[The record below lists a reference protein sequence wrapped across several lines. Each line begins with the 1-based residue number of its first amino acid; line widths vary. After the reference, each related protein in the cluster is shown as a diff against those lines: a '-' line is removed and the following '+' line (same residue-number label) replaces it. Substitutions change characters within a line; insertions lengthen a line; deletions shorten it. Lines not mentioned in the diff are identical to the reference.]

1 MIFYQKTLDR
11 TVTVRYM
18 MISEERRDRE
28 ASKLQCTFKEAL
40 WNGGEM
46 EDQNVYGKPVT
57 LKNILK
63 FAVPTIAM
71 TVFMSFYTMVDG
83 LFVSNL
89 IGTNALSAINLTA
102 PVIQLV
108 TAISTMLATGGSAVI
123 MKKMG
128 EQKKEEAKED
138 FTFLILVNVLVGLVM
153 CLLGYLLMEHIF
165 AGMNLSGDVAGY
177 CVEYLSRYL
186 VFTVP
191 ILLMNNFTLYMIASE
206 KATLSLLC
214 SVTGGVLNM
223 VLDYVFLA
231 GFRMGIGGAAI
242 ATGLGY
248 SVTAVVG
255 LVVFSSKKSLLH
267 FKKPVCRFKVLMNA
281 ATNGCSEMATA
292 LVTGIITMMFN
303 WTMLHYVGED
313 GVAAVTIIMYVL
325 MFASSLYTGYSYGVA
340 PMISFYDGERNHE
353 KLKKLVSL
361 SLRVIAVISVVTV
374 TASLV
379 MTKPLVSIFAR
390 PDNPVYHLAVTGN
403 RICTIALF
411 FVGFN
416 IFASGMFTA
425 LSNGVVSAVLAFSR
439 SFVFMLITM
448 IVLPLILGVNGIW
461 LATPAAEL
469 MALVLAVC
477 MFFKYK
483 KRYGY

>member
-1 MIFYQKTLDR
+1 
-11 TVTVRYM
+11 
-18 MISEERRDRE
+18 
-28 ASKLQCTFKEAL
+28 
-40 WNGGEM
+40 M
-46 EDQNVYGKPVT
+46 ENQNVYLKPVT

-89 IGTNALSAINLTA
+89 IGTGALSAINLTA
-102 PVIQLV
+102 PLIQLV

-128 EQKKEEAKED
+128 EQKTEEAKED
-138 FTFLILVNVLVGLVM
+138 FTFLILVNVVVGFIM
-153 CLLGYLLMEHIF
+153 CGLGYLLMNHIF
-165 AGMNLSGDVAGY
+165 AGMNLSADVEGY

-186 VFTVP
+186 LFTVP

-206 KATLSLLC
+206 KATLSLVC
-214 SVTGGVLNM
+214 SVSGGVLNM
-223 VLDYVFLA
+223 VLDFVFIA
-231 GFRMGIGGAAI
+231 GLGMGIGGAAV

-255 LVVFSSKKSLLH
+255 LVVFSRKKSLLH
-267 FKKPVCRFKVLMNA
+267 FKKPVMRFRVLAGA

-303 WTMLHYVGED
+303 WTMLRYVGED

-340 PMISFYDGERNHE
+340 PMLSYYYGEQNHE
-353 KLKKLVSL
+353 KLKKLVAVSL
-361 SLRVIAVISVVTV
+361 KVIAVISVMTV
-374 TASLV
+374 V
-379 MTKPLVSIFAR
+379 MSFALTKPLVSVFAR
-390 PDNPVYHLAVTGN
+390 PDNPVHGLAVTGN

-411 FVGFN
+411 FIGFN

-439 SFVFMLITM
+439 SFVFMLVM
-448 IVLPLILGVNGIW
+448 MLVLPLILGVNGIW

-469 MALVLAVC
+469 MALLLSAD
-477 MFFKYK
+477 MFLKYR

>member
-1 MIFYQKTLDR
+1 MILLYQKQ
-11 TVTVRYM
+11 VQ
-18 MISEERRDRE
+18 EERG
-28 ASKLQCTFKEAL
+28 KL
-40 WNGGEM
+40 M
-46 EDQNVYGKPVT
+46 ENQNVYLKPVT

-102 PVIQLV
+102 PIIQLV

-128 EQKKEEAKED
+128 EQKTEEAKED
-138 FTFLILVNVLVGLVM
+138 FSFLILINVIVGFIM
-153 CLLGYLLMEHIF
+153 CGFGYLAMNSIF
-165 AGMNLSGDVAGY
+165 EGMGLSEDVTEY
-177 CVEYLSRYL
+177 CVDYLSHYL
-186 VFTVP
+186 LFTIP

-206 KATLSLLC
+206 KATLSLFC
-214 SVTGGVLNM
+214 SVTGGVLNI
-223 VLDYVFLA
+223 VLDYVLIA
-231 GFRMGIGGAAI
+231 LCDMGISGAAI
-242 ATGLGY
+242 ATGIGY

-255 LVVFSSKKSLLH
+255 IVVFSQHKNLLH
-267 FKKPVCRFKVLMNA
+267 FKKPVLRFKVLVNA

-303 WTMLHYVGED
+303 WTMLQYVGED

-340 PMISFYDGERNHE
+340 PMISFYYGEQNHT
-353 KLKKLVSL
+353 KLKKLITISM
-361 SLRVIAVISVVTV
+361 RVITSISILMVAT
-374 TASLV
+374 SFFL
-379 MTKPLVSIFAR
+379 TKPLVSIFAR
-390 PDNPVYHLAVTGN
+390 PDNPVYNLAVTGN

-411 FVGFN
+411 FIGFN

-425 LSNGVVSAVLAFSR
+425 LSNGVVSAILAFSR

-448 IVLPLILGVNGIW
+448 LVLPVFLGVNGIW
-461 LATPAAEL
+461 LATPVAEL
-469 MALVLAVC
+469 MALMLSVA
-477 MFFKYK
+477 MFLKYQ

>member
-1 MIFYQKTLDR
+1 
-11 TVTVRYM
+11 
-18 MISEERRDRE
+18 
-28 ASKLQCTFKEAL
+28 
-40 WNGGEM
+40 M
-46 EDQNVYGKPVT
+46 ENSNAYEKPVT
-57 LKNILK
+57 LKNIVK

-89 IGTNALSAINLTA
+89 IGTDALSAINLTA

-108 TAISTMLATGGSAVI
+108 TAVSTMLATGGSAVI

-128 EQKKEEAKED
+128 EQKTDEAKED
-138 FTFLILVNVLVGLVM
+138 FTFLIIVNVIVGLVM
-153 CLLGYLLMEHIF
+153 CVAGYLAMDFIF
-165 AGMNLSGDVAGY
+165 AGMNLSPAVEGY

-186 VFTVP
+186 IFTVP

-206 KATLSLLC
+206 KAVLSLIC
-214 SVTGGVLNM
+214 SVTGGILNM
-223 VLDYVFLA
+223 ALDYVFIA
-231 GFRMGIGGAAI
+231 GLDMGIGGAAV

-248 SVTAVVG
+248 SVTAVAG
-255 LVVFSSKKSLLH
+255 LFVFSRKKSLLH
-267 FKKPVCRFKVLMNA
+267 FKKPVFRIRVLGSA
-281 ATNGCSEMATA
+281 ASNGCSEMATA
-292 LVTGIITMMFN
+292 LVTGIVTMMFN

-340 PMISFYDGERNHE
+340 PMLSFYYGEQNRE
-353 KLKKLVSL
+353 KLKKLVGL
-361 SLRVIAVISVVTV
+361 SMKVIAVISVI
-374 TASLV
+374 TAAASFV
-379 MTKPLVSIFAR
+379 MTRPLVSVFAR
-390 PDNPVYHLAVTGN
+390 TDNPVYNLAVTGN
-403 RICTIALF
+403 RICTAALF
-411 FVGFN
+411 FIGFN

-425 LSNGVVSAVLAFSR
+425 LSNGIVSAVLAFSR

-469 MALVLAVC
+469 MALGLS
-477 MFFKYK
+477 FFMLLKYR
-483 KRYGY
+483 KRYGYMSGNVSDDKRK

>member
-1 MIFYQKTLDR
+1 
-11 TVTVRYM
+11 
-18 MISEERRDRE
+18 
-28 ASKLQCTFKEAL
+28 
-40 WNGGEM
+40 M
-46 EDQNVYGKPVT
+46 ENQNAYVKPVT

-89 IGTNALSAINLTA
+89 IGTDALSAINLTA

-128 EQKKEEAKED
+128 EQKSGEAKED
-138 FTFLILVNVLVGLVM
+138 FTFLILINVFVGMVM
-153 CLLGYLLMEHIF
+153 CMAGYLAMDRIF
-165 AGMNLSGDVAGY
+165 AGMGLSAEVEKY

-186 VFTVP
+186 VFTIP
-191 ILLMNNFTLYMIASE
+191 ILLMNNFTLYMIASG
-206 KATLSLLC
+206 KATLSLVC
-214 SVTGGVLNM
+214 SVTGGLLNM
-223 VLDYVFLA
+223 ALDYLFIAVFH
-231 GFRMGIGGAAI
+231 MGISGAAI
-242 ATGLGY
+242 ATGMGY

-255 LVVFSSKKSLLH
+255 LFVFCRKKSLLH
-267 FKKPVCRFKVLMNA
+267 FQKPVFRWKVLVNA
-281 ATNGCSEMATA
+281 AANGCSEMATA

-303 WTMLHYVGED
+303 WTMLRYVGEN

-340 PMISFYDGERNHE
+340 PMVSYYYGEGNHG
-353 KLKKLVSL
+353 KLKKLVGTSF
-361 SLRVIAVISVVTV
+361 RVIAFISIMTV
-374 TASLV
+374 AASFAL
-379 MTKPLVSIFAR
+379 TRPLVSVFAR
-390 PDNPVYHLAVTGN
+390 PDNPVYDLAVTGN
-403 RICTIALF
+403 RICTIALCF
-411 FVGFN
+411 IGYN

-439 SFVFMLITM
+439 SFVFMLAAM
-448 IVLPLILGVNGIW
+448 IVLPLLFGVNGIW

-469 MALVLAVC
+469 MALALSAF
-477 MFFKYK
+477 MLRKYR
-483 KRYGY
+483 KRYEY

>member
-1 MIFYQKTLDR
+1 M
-11 TVTVRYM
+11 
-18 MISEERRDRE
+18 
-28 ASKLQCTFKEAL
+28 
-40 WNGGEM
+40 NGGKFM
-46 EDQNVYGKPVT
+46 ENSKVYEKPVT

-102 PVIQLV
+102 PIIQLV

-128 EQKKEEAKED
+128 EQKTDEAKED
-138 FTFLILVNVLVGLVM
+138 FTFLILVNVIVGIVM
-153 CLLGYLLMEHIF
+153 CGAGYLAMEHIF
-165 AGMNLSGDVAGY
+165 AGMNLSAAVEGY

-206 KATLSLLC
+206 KANLSLVC

-223 VLDYVFLA
+223 VLDYVFIA
-231 GFRMGIGGAAI
+231 AFDMGISGAAI

-255 LVVFSSKKSLLH
+255 LFVFGRKKSLLH
-267 FKKPVCRFKVLMNA
+267 FKKPVFRFKVLANA

-325 MFASSLYTGYSYGVA
+325 MFVSSLYTGYSYGVA
-340 PMISFYDGERNHE
+340 PMLSFYYGERSLNEGNIQTHE
-353 KLKKLVSL
+353 KLKKLVAL
-361 SLRVIAVISVVTV
+361 SIKVIAVISVITV
-374 TASLV
+374 AASFML
-379 MTKPLVSIFAR
+379 TRPLVSVFAR
-390 PDNPVYHLAVTGN
+390 PDNPVYDLAVTGN
-403 RICTIALF
+403 RICTVALF
-411 FVGFN
+411 FIGFN

-425 LSNGVVSAVLAFSR
+425 LSNGIVSAVLAFSR

-469 MALVLAVC
+469 MALALSIF
-477 MFFKYK
+477 MFLKYR

>member
-1 MIFYQKTLDR
+1 
-11 TVTVRYM
+11 
-18 MISEERRDRE
+18 
-28 ASKLQCTFKEAL
+28 
-40 WNGGEM
+40 M
-46 EDQNVYGKPVT
+46 ENSNAYEKPVT
-57 LKNILK
+57 LKNIVK

-89 IGTNALSAINLTA
+89 IGTDALSAINLTA

-108 TAISTMLATGGSAVI
+108 TAVSTMLATGGSAVI

-128 EQKKEEAKED
+128 EQKTDEAKED
-138 FTFLILVNVLVGLVM
+138 FTFLIIVNVIVGLVM
-153 CLLGYLLMEHIF
+153 CVAGYLAMDFIF
-165 AGMNLSGDVAGY
+165 AGMNLSPAVEGY

-186 VFTVP
+186 IFTVP

-206 KATLSLLC
+206 KAVLSLIC
-214 SVTGGVLNM
+214 SVTGGILNM
-223 VLDYVFLA
+223 ALDYVFIA
-231 GFRMGIGGAAI
+231 GLDMGIGGAAV

-248 SVTAVVG
+248 SVTAVAG
-255 LVVFSSKKSLLH
+255 LFVFSRKKSLLH
-267 FKKPVCRFKVLMNA
+267 FKKPVFRIRVLGSA
-281 ATNGCSEMATA
+281 ASNGCSEMATA
-292 LVTGIITMMFN
+292 LVTGIVTMMFN

-340 PMISFYDGERNHE
+340 PMLSFYYGEQNRE
-353 KLKKLVSL
+353 KLKKLVGL
-361 SLRVIAVISVVTV
+361 SMKVIAVISVI
-374 TASLV
+374 TAAASFV
-379 MTKPLVSIFAR
+379 MTRPLVSVFAR
-390 PDNPVYHLAVTGN
+390 TDNPVYDLAVTGN
-403 RICTIALF
+403 RICTAALF
-411 FVGFN
+411 FIGFN

-425 LSNGVVSAVLAFSR
+425 LSNGIVSAVLAFSR

-469 MALVLAVC
+469 MALGLS
-477 MFFKYK
+477 FFMLLKYR
-483 KRYGY
+483 KRYGYMSGNVSDDKRK

>member
-1 MIFYQKTLDR
+1 
-11 TVTVRYM
+11 
-18 MISEERRDRE
+18 
-28 ASKLQCTFKEAL
+28 
-40 WNGGEM
+40 M
-46 EDQNVYGKPVT
+46 ENQNVYEKPVT

-89 IGTNALSAINLTA
+89 IGTDALSAINLTA
-102 PVIQLV
+102 PLISLV

-128 EQKKEEAKED
+128 QHKPEEAKED
-138 FTFLILVNVLVGLVM
+138 FTFLILVNIVVGIVM
-153 CLLGYLLMEHIF
+153 CGLGYLLMEDIF
-165 AGMNLSGDVAGY
+165 AGMGLTAAVSGY

-186 VFTVP
+186 LFTVP

-206 KATLSLLC
+206 KAALSLIC
-214 SVTGGVLNM
+214 SVAGGVLNM
-223 VLDYVFLA
+223 ALDYVFIAVL
-231 GFRMGIGGAAI
+231 GMGISGAAI

-248 SVTAVVG
+248 SVTAIVG
-255 LVVFSSKKSLLH
+255 LFVFSRKSSLLH
-267 FKKPVCRFKVLMNA
+267 FKKPAVRFKVLVNA
-281 ATNGCSEMATA
+281 AANGCSEMATA
-292 LVTGIITMMFN
+292 LVTGIVTMMFN
-303 WTMLHYVGED
+303 WTMLRYAGEN

-340 PMISFYDGERNHE
+340 PMLSFYYGEQNHQ
-353 KLKKLVSL
+353 KLKKLVAVSL
-361 SLRVIAVISVVTV
+361 KVIGIISLATV
-374 TASLV
+374 TMSLLF
-379 MTKPLVSIFAR
+379 TQPLVSVFAR
-390 PDNPVYHLAVTGN
+390 PDNPVYDLAVRGN
-403 RICTIALF
+403 QICSMVLF

-425 LSNGVVSAVLAFSR
+425 LSNGIVSAVLAFSR

-448 IVLPLILGVNGIW
+448 LVLPAVLGVNGIW

-469 MALVLAVC
+469 MALALSIVL
-477 MFFKYK
+477 FTKYR
-483 KRYGY
+483 KRYQY

>member
-1 MIFYQKTLDR
+1 MFFCIIKNFL
-11 TVTVRYM
+11 
-18 MISEERRDRE
+18 IP
-28 ASKLQCTFKEAL
+28 L
-40 WNGGEM
+40 WNAVPFPFVESPQIFPAGHDVQTSLIGKERDFN
-46 EDQNVYGKPVT
+46 EKPVT

-71 TVFMSFYTMVDG
+71 TVFMSFYTTVDG

-102 PVIQLV
+102 PIIQLV
-108 TAISTMLATGGSAVI
+108 TAISTMLATGGSAVT

-128 EQKKEEAKED
+128 EQKTDEAKED
-138 FTFLILVNVLVGLVM
+138 FTFLILVNVVVGIVM
-153 CLLGYLLMEHIF
+153 CAVGYLAMDHIF
-165 AGMNLSGDVAGY
+165 AGMKLSADVEGY

-191 ILLMNNFTLYMIASE
+191 ILLMNNFTLYMIASG
-206 KATLSLLC
+206 KANLSLVC
-214 SVTGGVLNM
+214 SVTGGFLNM
-223 VLDYVFLA
+223 VLDYVFIA
-231 GFRMGIGGAAI
+231 GFDMGISGAAI

-255 LVVFSSKKSLLH
+255 LFVFSRKKSMLY
-267 FKKPVCRFKVLMNA
+267 FKKPVFRFKVLANA

-340 PMISFYDGERNHE
+340 PMLSFYYGEKNHE
-353 KLKKLVSL
+353 KLKKLVAVSM
-361 SLRVIAVISVVTV
+361 RVIAGISLVTV
-374 TASLV
+374 AASFLL
-379 MTKPLVSIFAR
+379 TKPLVSVFAR
-390 PDNPVYHLAVTGN
+390 PDNPVYDLAVTGN
-403 RICTIALF
+403 RICTIALLF
-411 FVGFN
+411 IGFN

-425 LSNGVVSAVLAFSR
+425 LSNGIVSAVLAFSR
-439 SFVFMLITM
+439 SFVFMLIMM

-469 MALVLAVC
+469 MALVLSAF
-477 MFFKYK
+477 MFLKYR

>member
-1 MIFYQKTLDR
+1 
-11 TVTVRYM
+11 
-18 MISEERRDRE
+18 
-28 ASKLQCTFKEAL
+28 
-40 WNGGEM
+40 M
-46 EDQNVYGKPVT
+46 ENQNVYAKPVT

-63 FAVPTIAM
+63 FAIPTIAM

-102 PVIQLV
+102 PIIQLV

-128 EQKKEEAKED
+128 EQRSKEARED
-138 FTFLILVNVLVGLVM
+138 FTFLILVNILVGFVM
-153 CLLGYLLMEHIF
+153 SGLGFLLMDRIF
-165 AGMNLSGDVAGY
+165 AGMSLSGEVEGY

-186 VFTVP
+186 IFTIP

-206 KATLSLLC
+206 KATLSLIC

-223 VLDYVFLA
+223 VLDYVFIA
-231 GFRMGIGGAAI
+231 GFHMGISGAAI

-255 LVVFSSKKSLLH
+255 FFVFSRRKSLLH
-267 FKKPVCRFKVLMNA
+267 FQKPAFRLKVLANA
-281 ATNGCSEMATA
+281 ASNGCSEMATA

-303 WTMLHYVGED
+303 WTMLRYVGED

-340 PMISFYDGERNHE
+340 PMLSFYYGEQNHG
-353 KLKKLVSL
+353 KLKKLVGL
-361 SLRVIAVISVVTV
+361 SLKVIGMISLVTV
-374 TASLV
+374 AASFFL
-379 MTKPLVSIFAR
+379 TRPLVSIFAR
-390 PDNPVYHLAVTGN
+390 PDNPVYDLAVTGN
-403 RICTIALF
+403 HICTIALF
-411 FVGFN
+411 FIGFN

-448 IVLPLILGVNGIW
+448 LVLPLFLGVNGIW

-469 MALVLAVC
+469 MALALSGALFV
-477 MFFKYK
+477 KYRK
-483 KRYGY
+483 QYGY

>member
-1 MIFYQKTLDR
+1 
-11 TVTVRYM
+11 
-18 MISEERRDRE
+18 
-28 ASKLQCTFKEAL
+28 
-40 WNGGEM
+40 M
-46 EDQNVYGKPVT
+46 ENSNAYEKPVT

-89 IGTNALSAINLTA
+89 IGTDALSAVNLTA

-108 TAISTMLATGGSAVI
+108 TAVSTMLATGGSAVI

-128 EQKKEEAKED
+128 EQKTDEAKED
-138 FTFLILVNVLVGLVM
+138 FTFLILVNVIVGIVM
-153 CLLGYLLMEHIF
+153 CAAGYLAMDFIF
-165 AGMNLSGDVAGY
+165 AGMNLSADVEGY

-206 KATLSLLC
+206 KAVLSLIC
-214 SVTGGVLNM
+214 SVTGGILNM
-223 VLDYVFLA
+223 ALDYVFIA
-231 GFRMGIGGAAI
+231 GLDMGIGGAAV

-248 SVTAVVG
+248 SVTAVAG
-255 LVVFSSKKSLLH
+255 LFVFSRKKSLLH
-267 FKKPVCRFKVLMNA
+267 FKKPVFRFRILGSA
-281 ATNGCSEMATA
+281 AANGCSEMATA
-292 LVTGIITMMFN
+292 LVTGIVTMMFN
-303 WTMLHYVGED
+303 WTMLYYVGED

-325 MFASSLYTGYSYGVA
+325 MFASSLHTGYSYGVA
-340 PMISFYDGERNHE
+340 PMLSFYYGEQNRE
-353 KLKKLVSL
+353 KLKKLVGL
-361 SLRVIAVISVVTV
+361 SMKVIAVISVI
-374 TASLV
+374 TAAVSFVL
-379 MTKPLVSIFAR
+379 TRPLVSVFAR
-390 PDNPVYHLAVTGN
+390 PDNPVYDLAVTGN
-403 RICTIALF
+403 RICTAALF
-411 FVGFN
+411 FIGFN

-425 LSNGVVSAVLAFSR
+425 LSNGIVSAVLAFSR

-469 MALVLAVC
+469 MALVLSFF
-477 MFFKYK
+477 MFLKYR